1 MPRALK
7 KRYCEC
13 GRELERYQHFCS
25 ECAYVRRQITMDYA
39 QHKYLSNPENRAR
52 HISRCWENRK
62 KELIKYPSFKKIREA
77 SEAQWQK

>member
-1 MPRALK
+1 
-7 KRYCEC
+7 
-13 GRELERYQHFCS
+13 
-25 ECAYVRRQITMDYA
+25 MDYA

-62 KELIKYPSFKKIREA
+62 KDIEKYPSFKKIREA